1 MTAIGRSLLR
11 VEDGPLLTGAVT
23 YSGDIPR
30 DGLVEV
36 VFVRSTLAHARV
48 LGIDTAAAR
57 DMPGV
62 VGVYTRDDFAD
73 IPRYST
79 VAGMPEEIWRPVLA
93 EDVVRYVGEPV
104 AMVAATSLAE
114 ALDAAEQVV
123 VDYEPLPVV
132 VDVDEAA
139 AAEAPAVTRSGSN
152 IAVTLPA
159 TAPDEAVFA
168 QAAVVLE
175 ATFDNQ
181 RIAVAPL
188 EGNVLLAEPVG
199 DRLLVHASSQAPHLV
214 RNMLAPLVGLRTD
227 QVDLVSP
234 ATGGGFGAKS
244 VSEHEMTVVA
254 ALALRLGRPVRWKQT
269 RSENLATSHGR
280 AQRQRVRLAADEEGR
295 LLALHADIIGDGGG
309 YPAVGAYL
317 PMLTQRML
325 AGVYA
330 VPAVSSTACAIAT
343 NTSPTTA
350 FRGAGRPEAACLV
363 ERAIDIVAAELGID
377 PVEIRRRNFVSQDA
391 FPYTTPTGAVYD
403 SGDYAAALDKVLE
416 LAGYDALRAEQAAR
430 RARGDRQLLGIGVA
444 VYVEASAGAGPSE
457 FADIEVH
464 ADGSA
469 TVRVG
474 TFGHGQGHRTTMAQ
488 IAADVLLVPVERIR
502 VIDGDTRLVA
512 RGEGTYSSRSVQVG
526 GTTVHL
532 CAQQVVA
539 RARAFAAALL
549 EANPEDIVLDATG
562 FSVAGVP
569 ARTIGWTDVVAVA
582 ERERPAD
589 QPAWRALAEQTD
601 WTRPSATFPFGAHVA
616 VVEVDADTGKVTL
629 VRHVA
634 VDDCGTII
642 NPLLATGQVHGGV
655 AQGVAQALFEA
666 VRYDADGNLLTGSFL
681 DYAVPS
687 AAELPFFETDHT
699 VTPTP
704 VNPLGA
710 KGIGESG
717 TTGATPAV
725 NNAVVDALAHLG
737 VRHLEMPCT
746 PERVWQ
752 AITTGESE
760 GALRITRQG

>member
-1 MTAIGRSLLR
+1 M
-11 VEDGPLLTGAVT
+11 T

-48 LGIDTAAAR
+48 LGVDATAAR
-57 DMPGV
+57 EMPGV
-62 VGVYTRDDFAD
+62 VGVYTRPDFAD

-79 VAGMPEEIWRPVLA
+79 VGGMPEEVWRPVLA
-93 EDVVRYVGEPV
+93 EDVVHYVGEPI

-114 ALDAAEQVV
+114 AIDAAEQVV
-123 VDYEPLPVV
+123 VDYEPLPAV
-132 VDVDEAA
+132 VDVDAA
-139 AAEAPAVTRSGSN
+139 AAPGAPAITRGTSN
-152 IAVTLPA
+152 VAVTLPG
-159 TAPDEAVFA
+159 TVPDEEIFA
-168 QAAVVLE
+168 RAALVLE

-181 RIAVAPL
+181 RVAVAPL
-188 EGNVLLAEPVG
+188 EGNVLLVEPDG
-199 DRLLVHASSQAPHLV
+199 DGLLVHASSQAPHLV
-214 RNMLAPLVGLRTD
+214 RDMLAPLVGLRTD
-227 QVDLVSP
+227 QVQLVSP

-244 VSEHEMTVVA
+244 VAEHEMVAVA
-254 ALALRLGRPVRWKQT
+254 ALARRLGRPVRWKQT

-280 AQRQRVRLAADEEGR
+280 AQRQRVRLAADDHGR
-295 LLALHADIIGDGGG
+295 LLALHADIVGDGGG

-330 VPAVSSTACAIAT
+330 VPAVTSTACAVAT
-343 NTSPTTA
+343 NTAPTTA

-363 ERAIDIVAAELGID
+363 ERAIDIVAAELGLD
-377 PVEIRRRNFVSQDA
+377 PVEIRRRNLVPADA

-403 SGDYAAALDKVLE
+403 SGDYEAALDKALVV
-416 LAGYDALRAEQAAR
+416 AGYDALRAEQAAR
-430 RARGDRQLLGIGVA
+430 RARADRRLLGIGVA

-457 FADIEVH
+457 HADIEVH

-474 TFGHGQGHRTTMAQ
+474 TFGHGQGHHTTMAQ
-488 IAADVLLVPVERIR
+488 IASDVLQVPVDRIR

-539 RARAFAAALL
+539 RARALAAALL
-549 EANPEDIVLDATG
+549 EANPDDIVLDAAG

-569 ARTIGWTDVVAVA
+569 ARAIGWAEVVAAA
-582 ERERPAD
+582 ERERPASGRPASE
-589 QPAWRALAEQTD
+589 PAWRALAEQTD
-601 WTRPSATFPFGAHVA
+601 WTRPAPTYPFGAHVA

-642 NPLLATGQVHGGV
+642 NPLLATGQVHGGI
-655 AQGVAQALFEA
+655 AQGAAQALFEA
-666 VRYDADGNLLTGSFL
+666 VRYDADGNLLTGTFL
-681 DYAVPS
+681 DYAIPS

-704 VNPLGA
+704 INPLGA

-746 PERVWQ
+746 PERVWH
-752 AITTGESE
+752 ALTTGRSE
-760 GALRITRQG
+760 GGLRVTRHG